1 MAFFGVYTRI
11 LLQSREEFRGF
22 YVASDYLLHFL
33 FSTDIR
39 QPSKK
44 RFGTRMVSAAY
55 SDKNND
61 RLKVPIYAFIDQA
74 YWANLEDR
82 VNV

>member
-1 MAFFGVYTRI
+1 
-11 LLQSREEFRGF
+11 
-22 YVASDYLLHFL
+22 
-33 FSTDIR
+33 
-39 QPSKK
+39 
-44 RFGTRMVSAAY
+44 MVSAAY

-82 VNV
+82 VNVWLSIFCSVCISAKTWYGWLKRHQWTIHKQQELRWIGSVIEC